1 MKVGTFR
8 VRRLL
13 PVAALAAIAVVWV
26 PLSGAAQQASVC
38 DQAIA
43 EAGTGQGTYG
53 RYTLVQA
60 PEMGRSGSQVVVG
73 TAGADRLVGGSGND
87 VLCGLG
93 GDDVLDGGSGN
104 DRLMAVTGPTCCTAR
119 AATTCSTAVPGSTS
133 CLVAAATTR

>member
-1 MKVGTFR
+1 MMVGTFR

-13 PVAALAAIAVVWV
+13 PVAALATIAVVWV

-53 RYTLVQA
+53 RYKLVQA
-60 PEMGRSGSQVVVG
+60 PADGPLGVAGRGRHRRP
-73 TAGADRLVGGSGND
+73 DRLVGGSGND

-93 GDDVLDGGSGN
+93 GDDVLIGGSGN
-104 DRLMAVTGPTCCTAR
+104 DHA
-119 AATTCSTAVPGSTS
+119 
-133 CLVAAATTR
+133 